1 MRLRDLISEFDGFVI
16 DQYGV
21 LHDGVRAYAGAIAA
35 LEAIRAAGKRAVL
48 MTNSGKSAAANEER
62 LARLGFA
69 RELYAALVSSG
80 EAARLGMRGQRVR
93 TRLRPGRQ
101 GACHRPDRR
110 DYGLDR
116 FPLQPVDL
124 AVADALLILGSDAPR
139 VSLDEY
145 SERLKPAAARNLP
158 ALCANP
164 DLLMLTKSG
173 QQPAPGAIA
182 RVYETLGGKVVI
194 RRQAA
199 CLHLHDRVARL
210 GRRRTA
216 PHPRRRRQPAARRGG
231 RGEGG
236 LRDGAGQDRPQRR
249 SRRRRAPA
257 RSPVS
262 ARLRARRAV
271 KGCCGSARPASN
283 SASSPTRMTTSLAT
297 GRDVSRRDNRSRR
310 SRHQSAAT

>member
-21 LHDGVRAYAGAIAA
+21 LHDGVRAYAGAIPA

-62 LARLGFA
+62 LTQLGFA

-80 EAARLGMRGQRVR
+80 EAARLGMEDGAFGPAFALGGRVHVIGR
-93 TRLRPGRQ
+93 TG
-101 GACHRPDRR
+101 D

-182 RVYETLGGKVVI
+182 RLYETLGGKVVYVGKPHAFI
-194 RRQAA
+194 YAIALRALAGVEPRRILAVGDSP
-199 CLHLHDRVARL
+199 LHDVE
-210 GRRRTA
+210 G
-216 PHPRRRRQPAARRGG
+216 AAN
-231 RGEGG
+231 
-236 LRDGAGQDRPQRR
+236 AG
-249 SRRRRAPA
+249 
-257 RSPVS
+257 
-262 ARLRARRAV
+262 
-271 KGCCGSARPASN
+271 
-283 SASSPTRMTTSLAT
+283 LAT
-297 GRDVSRRDNRSRR
+297 ALVKAGLSAGRDHEELRRKAPIAPDFVLDGL
-310 SRHQSAAT
+310 

>member
-1 MRLRDLISEFDGFVI
+1 MLL
-16 DQYGV
+16 
-21 LHDGVRAYAGAIAA
+21 
-35 LEAIRAAGKRAVL
+35 
-48 MTNSGKSAAANEER
+48 TNSGKPAAANEER

-69 RELYAALVSSG
+69 REFYAALVSSG
-80 EAARLGMRGQRVR
+80 EAARLGVEDDAFGPAFAPGGKVHVVGR
-93 TRLRPGRQ
+93 TG
-101 GACHRPDRR
+101 D
-110 DYGLDR
+110 DYRLDR

-182 RVYETLGGKVVI
+182 RAYRDPRRHSRI

-216 PHPRRRRQPAARRGG
+216 PHPRRRRQPAARRGR

-249 SRRRRAPA
+249 SRRRRAPP
-257 RSPVS
+257 RGPV
-262 ARLRARRAV
+262 
-271 KGCCGSARPASN
+271 N
-283 SASSPTRMTTSLAT
+283 
-297 GRDVSRRDNRSRR
+297 
-310 SRHQSAAT
+310 AATSCSTGCEGLRRRWRSVRCRRLFVLSGPR